1 MMISP
6 RVWIAVVGLGLLIWA
21 NADFLPARHLPCAKL
36 SEARGQAM
44 CQLADKNLPFTV
56 TGHDTFSPGW
66 KPDFQTVKTVYC
78 MLGVSAQ
85 DQPALDEMSRS
96 ADWRL
101 RMVADALSALLDPR
115 KAPQTIFD
123 PAYGD
128 NYLLKGGCP
137 KAATSAGSELAVTP

>member
-1 MMISP
+1 MKISL
-6 RVWIAVVGLGLLIWA
+6 RALLVLLGVALFLWA

-44 CQLADKNLPFTV
+44 CQLADKNLPFSV
-56 TGHDTFSPGW
+56 MGHDTFSVGW

-78 MLGVSAQ
+78 TLGVSAQ
-85 DQPALDEMSRS
+85 DQPALDDMSRS

-115 KAPQTIFD
+115 KAPGTILD
-123 PAYGD
+123 PATSGD
-128 NYLLKGGCP
+128 SYLLKGGCP
-137 KAATSAGSELAVTP
+137 KAAPISPAVTP

>member
-1 MMISP
+1 MMISS
-6 RVWIAVVGLGLLIWA
+6 RVLIAVVGLGLLIWA

-36 SEARGQAM
+36 SDARAQAA
-44 CQLADKNLPFTV
+44 CQVADKNLPFTIIR
-56 TGHDTFSPGW
+56 GHGTISPGW

-78 MLGVSAQ
+78 TLGISAQ

-137 KAATSAGSELAVTP
+137 KAAPISPAAAP